1 MWCGIKIRF
10 DLDLLDFINMNY
22 VNDVFEFLIMSMLDE
37 GVISFL
43 LVFYLKSGKYEGD
56 LKKERVV
63 KVVLLGVKKV

>member
-1 MWCGIKIRF
+1 
-10 DLDLLDFINMNY
+10 MNY